1 MYIVFVAF
9 TFVLYI
15 PQEKYAT
22 CKNLTFFKIRC
33 QHEEKSFPGNRYL
46 GKALIMSFVYISK
59 LDIIDFLYCLLS
71 SVIY

>member
-22 CKNLTFFKIRC
+22 CKNLTFFKIRR
-33 QHEEKSFPGNRYL
+33 EEKSFPGNRYL
-46 GKALIMSFVYISK
+46 GIALIMPFFVYISK

-71 SVIY
+71 SVMY